1 VIGLLGRLP
10 IDAVPVVF
18 TLGLLLIYVE
28 MNRPGRVIPGVMGL
42 LFALLACARVLAANP
57 RPAALVLVG
66 TAAALLAVDL
76 VRTTRVF
83 VAVAATLALVLGFR
97 ELVSPPVGWMLCI
110 LCGVGLGGV
119 TAALT
124 RVARLARKNKASK
137 AMSR

>member
-1 VIGLLGRLP
+1 
-10 IDAVPVVF
+10 
-18 TLGLLLIYVE
+18 
-28 MNRPGRVIPGVMGL
+28 
-42 LFALLACARVLAANP
+42 LAANP